1 MMRAVLLALAICIYA
16 DASYGASLTKLVG
29 DVTPSV
35 CKVIGYKAD
44 KQLDEEKTTP
54 PSGSNPLQKYL
65 KKPSGL
71 MPAQDKPDNDPR
83 GFGSCFVIKYKDGLY
98 LITNQHVI
106 EKAGKIK
113 VQFYGKLKHYSA
125 LLIGDD
131 ELSDI
136 AVLMMSDTEGQRI
149 LENIKPI
156 PWGDSSKLVAGQT
169 VIAIGHPLGQ
179 DWSIS
184 KGIVSYAGRRLQ
196 NTWQEVIQTDVS
208 INPGNSGGPMLNLDG
223 KVVGVNTFIFAPS
236 NSGSIGINFSVTSN
250 IAKWVVEQL
259 ISKNKVERAKLGLGY
274 AVNFNDGQIY
284 IKSIADEGAA
294 KNAGLKVND
303 ILVNING
310 REIKLVE
317 DIGKSI
323 DFLSPGD
330 KISVT
335 FIRDATLASTTL
347 TTTLLDIKKKD

>member
-16 DASYGASLTKLVG
+16 DASYGANLTKLVG

-35 CKVIGYKAD
+35 CKVIGYKTN
-44 KQLDEEKTTP
+44 EPKTTP
-54 PSGSNPLQKYL
+54 PGDNNPLQKYL

-113 VQFYGKLKHYSA
+113 VQFYGRLKHYSA
-125 LLIGDD
+125 ILIGDD
-131 ELSDI
+131 KLSDI
-136 AVLMMSDTEGQRI
+136 AVLMMSDTEGQHV
-149 LENIKPI
+149 LEDIKPI
-156 PWGDSSKLVAGQT
+156 RWGDSSKLVAGQT

-223 KVVGVNTFIFAPS
+223 EVVGVNTFIFAPS
-236 NSGSIGINFSVTSN
+236 NSGSIGVNFSVTSN

-259 ISKNKVERAKLGLGY
+259 ISKKT
-274 AVNFNDGQIY
+274 
-284 IKSIADEGAA
+284 
-294 KNAGLKVND
+294 
-303 ILVNING
+303 LVSQLTFLVL
-310 REIKLVE
+310 EIK
-317 DIGKSI
+317 
-323 DFLSPGD
+323 FQ
-330 KISVT
+330 
-335 FIRDATLASTTL
+335 
-347 TTTLLDIKKKD
+347 